1 VRAAAGPR
9 VAVCDYGVGNLRSVE
24 RALQRGGAEVVVT
37 GDPVAVAAADGV
49 VLPGVGAFATAA
61 AAMRTTG
68 LDDAV
73 YAVVAAGRPVL
84 GVCLG
89 FQVLFDDS
97 DEGDGD
103 TGLGLVPGHVRRL
116 PAGAARVPHV
126 GWNTL
131 TLVGDSPIF
140 RGTPSG
146 THVYFTHSFVAV
158 ADDTDDVSATT
169 EHGVSIVAAVRRG
182 NVMGTQFHPEK
193 SGPAGLRL
201 YANFVDACAEA
212 RS

>member
-1 VRAAAGPR
+1 MSAAARPR

-24 RALQRGGAEVVVT
+24 RALQRGGAEVMVT

-49 VLPGVGAFATAA
+49 VLPGVGAFSTAA
-61 AAMRTTG
+61 AALRTTG
-68 LDDAV
+68 LDAAV
-73 YAVVAAGRPVL
+73 YAVVAAGRPLL

-89 FQVLFDDS
+89 FQVLFNDS
-97 DEGDGD
+97 DEGDAD

-116 PAGAARVPHV
+116 PAGPERVPHV

-131 TLVGDSPIF
+131 TLVGDEPIF
-140 RGTPSG
+140 RGISNG
-146 THVYFTHSFVAV
+146 AHVYFTHSYAAV

-201 YANFVDACAEA
+201 YANFVDTCAVA